1 VLAGEFLFSRTCMP
15 PGVLFLCVGLL
26 LGGCRDR
33 QVQEAPLMLVAASS
47 LRAVVP
53 ELIAGY
59 LAQHPG
65 PVPIVTY
72 GASGTLCSQ
81 VEAGAPVHG
90 VLFAAEAPVSRLI
103 ASGLADEG
111 SETSVAGNQMVLVGA
126 ADGPELDLRS
136 LGSVGLDQRLVI
148 GNPSFVPAGR
158 YAREL
163 LEDLGIWDQ
172 LGDRLVYAG
181 DVTRALTYVRRGEA
195 EFGLVY
201 ATDLR
206 GQKGL
211 RLLGRADWPGAPS
224 PEVVVALT
232 HLGSAQPLAVAFFDY
247 IRSDAAAEVFSRFG
261 FMEVEE

>member
-1 VLAGEFLFSRTCMP
+1 MPLGVVL
-15 PGVLFLCVGLL
+15 LCGGLL
-26 LGGCRDR
+26 LSACRDR
-33 QVQEAPLMLVAASS
+33 QVGELPVVLSAAAS

-53 ELIAGY
+53 ELVAGY
-59 LAQHPG
+59 HAQHPG

-90 VLFAAEAPVSRLI
+90 VLFAAEEHVSRLI
-103 ASGLADEG
+103 ASGLAEAG
-111 SETSVAGNQMVLVGA
+111 SRSSVAGNQMVLVGA
-126 ADGPELDLRS
+126 ADGPALDLRS
-136 LGSVGLDQRLVI
+136 LGSMGSHQLLAI
-148 GNPSFVPAGR
+148 GNPDFVPAGR

-163 LEDLGIWDQ
+163 LEELGVWGR

-206 GQKGL
+206 GQEGL
-211 RLLGRADWPGAPS
+211 ALLDRADWPSAPR

-232 HLGSAQPLAVAFFDY
+232 LLGSAHPRAAALFDY
-247 IRSDAAAEVFSRFG
+247 IRSDDAAEIFSRFG
-261 FMEVEE
+261 FSEVEE